1 MFVVKLIKIL
11 FLFLASLID
20 LLGEQINIDE
30 ESFKF
35 QPNKNVKFLILDNNM
50 KIREIIDINTQQTKK
65 LDLILPNNENF
76 YITILQD
83 DSQDMTELVE
93 SLKNN
98 NLEDKISRDKNS
110 LANSS
115 AVEINQKTAY
125 EGYFERN
132 RFFSEFLGFE
142 PDKFN
147 YILPFNVSHNKEPKQ
162 SKKVEAK
169 FQISIKK
176 RLYSNL
182 FVKDLDLYFAY
193 TQRSFW
199 QLYDNKNSRPF
210 RESNYEPALYL
221 SYLTKEY
228 LLFFHRIDVGYVH
241 QSNGGNLLNSRSWDR
256 LFIKGTYSKDNFV
269 MGLKAWYRIPE
280 KIEKDDNPDITNYLG
295 FGELSLGYLYSKHL
309 LTLSIRNNL
318 KYSNKGAI
326 LVDYSYPIYKNF
338 YLYLQYF
345 NGYGESLS
353 DYNNSINRFGIGV
366 LLNR

>member
-1 MFVVKLIKIL
+1 M
-11 FLFLASLID
+11 
-20 LLGEQINIDE
+20 
-30 ESFKF
+30 
-35 QPNKNVKFLILDNNM
+35 
-50 KIREIIDINTQQTKK
+50 
-65 LDLILPNNENF
+65 
-76 YITILQD
+76 
-83 DSQDMTELVE
+83 
-93 SLKNN
+93 
-98 NLEDKISRDKNS
+98 
-110 LANSS
+110 
-115 AVEINQKTAY
+115 
-125 EGYFERN
+125 
-132 RFFSEFLGFE
+132 
-142 PDKFN
+142 
-147 YILPFNVSHNKEPKQ
+147 
-162 SKKVEAK
+162 
-169 FQISIKK
+169 
-176 RLYSNL
+176 

-228 LLFFHRIDVGYVH
+228 PLFFHRIDVGYVH